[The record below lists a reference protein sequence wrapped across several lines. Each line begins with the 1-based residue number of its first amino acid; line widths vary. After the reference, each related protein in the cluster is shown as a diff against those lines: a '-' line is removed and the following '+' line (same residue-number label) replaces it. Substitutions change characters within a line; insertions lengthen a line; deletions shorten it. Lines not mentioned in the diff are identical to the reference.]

1 MLLRLFLPIAITLL
15 LSGCG
20 GRLVPQGRPPQSAGS
35 AAKPVANIPIQP
47 KPAIVTAGPNARS
60 VGVMTADAPGYD
72 SASATRALQA
82 FRISCPSLVRRNDQ
96 SGLTRPDDW
105 RPACAAAASWRD
117 DDAEGYFATNFEPV
131 QIGDG
136 KSFATGY
143 FEPEIVGSRVQAP
156 GYNVPVYRRPPDLI
170 DVDLGLFSDDLK
182 DKKIRGRVKGQ
193 SFVPYAD
200 RTEIEEGG
208 LGGRGLEIA
217 WAADPVEFF
226 FLQVQGSGRL
236 RLPDGSVMRIGY
248 DGQNGRDYTG
258 IGRLMRDRGLLGPGQ
273 TSMQGIV
280 AWLREH
286 PDEGRAIMREN
297 KSWIF
302 FRELTGG
309 GGPLGAL
316 GLPVTGNATVA
327 ADPSFVPLGAPV
339 FLSMDRLEATGLWIA
354 QDTGGAIKGPNR
366 FDTFWGAGARAR
378 AIAGGMATRGTAFVL
393 LPKGTIDRIAQE
405 QASATPPKP

>member
-1 MLLRLFLPIAITLL
+1 MLLRLFLPVAITLL

-20 GRLVPQGRPPQSAGS
+20 GRIVPQGRPPQSAGG
-35 AAKPVANIPIQP
+35 AAKPIANIPIQP

-60 VGVMTADAPGYD
+60 VGAMTADAPGYD

-182 DKKIRGRVKGQ
+182 DRKIRGRVKGQ

-226 FLQVQGSGRL
+226 FLQVQGSGRA
-236 RLPDGSVMRIGY
+236 RLDDGTEMRLGY
-248 DGQNGRDYTG
+248 AMQNGRPYVA
-258 IGRLMRDRGLLGPGQ
+258 IGRVLKDQGQLPPDQITMATIRG
-273 TSMQGIV
+273 
-280 AWLREH
+280 WLRAHPERRDALLNANPSYVFFQPGPDAGPVGAAGTVLTPGRSMAVDRAQIPLGSFLWLDCAH
-286 PDEGRAIMREN
+286 PDGGRLQR
-297 KSWIF
+297 
-302 FRELTGG
+302 L
-309 GGPLGAL
+309 
-316 GLPVTGNATVA
+316 TVA
-327 ADPSFVPLGAPV
+327 EDV
-339 FLSMDRLEATGLWIA
+339 
-354 QDTGGAIKGPNR
+354 GGAIKGPVR
-366 FDTFWGAGARAR
+366 GDLFWGYGAAAEDLAGKMQSRGQLYLLWPR
-378 AIAGGMATRGTAFVL
+378 GGAPGGGAD
-393 LPKGTIDRIAQE
+393 GG
-405 QASATPPKP
+405 